1 MEFTTEGILERLKSD
16 LKNDTSKIEGS
27 FTMDNLQAV
36 SEELARFYSM
46 LIVPIKEEIADRKD
60 EVSTSGNERHY
71 VQWAKEVTD
80 ASGKKVIGN
89 ARAYGVRDGSGVVYL
104 ALISVNADV
113 PDEATVQ
120 LVKDYIQ
127 LQRPVGAMPIIAAAQ
142 GIPIRIYAS
151 VELKDGYDVANVTPA
166 AKAAIQAYFVEIAFK
181 KKATALNY
189 ARIGSIINGIDGIA
203 DIDDDYTV
211 NEERESIPA
220 DYDEYFVLEELI
232 LNGSE

>member
-1 MEFTTEGILERLKSD
+1 MEFTTDGILERLKSD
-16 LKNDTSKIEGS
+16 LKSDTSKIEGS

-36 SEELARFYSM
+36 SEELARFYAM

-89 ARAYGVRDGSGVVYL
+89 ARAYGVRDGSGEVNL
-104 ALISVNADV
+104 ALISINADA
-113 PDEATVQ
+113 PNEATVQ

-127 LQRPVGAMPIIAAAQ
+127 LQRPVGAVPVIAAAQ
-142 GIPIRIYAS
+142 GIPIRIHAS
-151 VELKDGYDVANVTPA
+151 VELKEGYDIPDVKPA
-166 AKAAIQAYFVEIAFK
+166 AQAAIQAYFVEIAFK
-181 KKATALNY
+181 KKTTALNY
-189 ARIGSIINGIDGIA
+189 ARIGTIINGIEGIV

-211 NEERESIPA
+211 NEARESIPA
-220 DYDEYFVLEELI
+220 DYDEYFVLEGLI
-232 LNGSE
+232 LNGS